1 MVTLATFAFT
11 TFNAVIAQSPAG
23 WWSAAAQAGLEKAGT
38 NRAELV
44 RALESVPQAQ
54 RRSMEFLVENM
65 PERDLKS
72 LGADFLLRNV
82 ALAHEALAAAPWR
95 DVLPQDV
102 FLNDVLPYAILNE
115 TRDESRTKLRD
126 ICAPLVK
133 DCKTAGEAAQ
143 KINRELFP
151 LVKVKYSTERKRP
164 DQSPLETM
172 GSGKATCTG
181 LSILLADACRSVG
194 VPARVAGTPMWVNMR
209 GNHTWAEVW
218 DQGWHFVGAAE
229 PDPQGLDRGWFV
241 HDASQARRDVPE
253 HAIFASSF
261 QRSDIVFPLVWA
273 PQIKWVPGVNVT
285 DRYTPQA
292 KPAAEGKV
300 RLLVKVLDAP
310 AGKRVVVPVTLTD
323 PADAAFKLEGASRG
337 ETADLND
344 ILPFEVVPGRAYR
357 LHVAAA
363 ERTVSRE
370 IQAGTNAQD
379 VVTLTLSDRITVVQP
394 SQMCYAPPP
403 VAKPLSRSD
412 ANRLSRALDGFFKA
426 DASARSDWKFA
437 ASLDRLLLVNEPGV
451 RELAWDAYRKAPI
464 HDAARA
470 DFDAKRVHFEQ
481 HVSPYTIK
489 SVGERPARGWAL
501 FIAMHGG
508 GGAPKNVNDSQWEIM
523 QRYYKDHPEAGGY
536 LYVALRAP
544 NDTWNGFYDNYVYPL
559 VAQLIRQFL
568 MFGDVDPNKVFL
580 MGYSHGGYG
589 AFAIGP
595 KMPDRFAAIHA
606 SAAAPTDGETTPR
619 TLRSTVFT
627 AMVGDRDT
635 AYGRIDRDRRFAAE
649 VERLRGDRTDIY
661 PVQVLV
667 KEGFGHTGLP
677 DRDMI
682 PVMYPA
688 TRNPVPAEITW
699 LMTDSVINDFFWLHV
714 PTAAKGREILA
725 SFSGNRFVVTAGAE
739 VALVTVYADKRM
751 TDLSKP
757 VDIELNGSTTR
768 HPMKPSLRVLCE
780 TLMSRGDPE
789 LAFTAKLDITQNA
802 EGVLKVVPTH

>member
-1 MVTLATFAFT
+1 LG
-11 TFNAVIAQSPAG
+11 S
-23 WWSAAAQAGLEKAGT
+23 AGT
-38 NRAELV
+38 NRAELLK
-44 RALESVPQAQ
+44 ALESVPQAQ

-72 LGADFLLRNV
+72 LGADFLLRHV
-82 ALAHEALAAAPWR
+82 ALAHEALAEAPWR
-95 DVLPQDV
+95 DALPQDV

-115 TRDESRTKLRD
+115 TRDESRARLREL
-126 ICAPLVK
+126 CAPLVK
-133 DCKTAGEAAQ
+133 GCKTAGEAAQ

-151 LVKVKYSTERKRP
+151 LIKVKYSTERKRP
-164 DQSPLETM
+164 DQSALESM
-172 GSGKATCTG
+172 ASGKATCTG
-181 LSILLADACRSVG
+181 LSILLADACRSVA

-209 GNHTWAEVW
+209 GNHTWTEVW

-261 QRSDIVFPLVWA
+261 QRTGIEFPLVWA
-273 PQIKWVPGVNVT
+273 PNIKWVPGVNVT
-285 DRYTPQA
+285 DRYTPKA
-292 KPAAEGKV
+292 KAASEGKV

-310 AGKRVVVPVTLTD
+310 AGKRVVAPVTLTD
-323 PADAAFKLEGASRG
+323 PADAGFKLQGTSRS

-344 ILPFEVVPGRAYR
+344 ILPFEVVPGRTYR
-357 LHVAAA
+357 VLVAAA
-363 ERTVSRE
+363 ERTVGRD
-370 IQAGTNAQD
+370 IQAGTNAQE

-394 SQMCYAPPP
+394 SQVCYAPTP
-403 VAKPLSRSD
+403 VAKALPRSD
-412 ANRLSRALDGFFKA
+412 VSRLSRVLDAYFKA
-426 DASARSDWKFA
+426 DVAGRAAWKYPA
-437 ASLDRLLLVNEPGV
+437 ALDRLLLANEPAV

-464 HDAARA
+464 HAAARM
-470 DFDAKRVHFEQ
+470 DFDAKRVRFEQ
-481 HVSPYTIK
+481 HASPYTVK
-489 SVGERPARGWAL
+489 SVGERPGRGWAL
-501 FIAMHGG
+501 FVAMHGG
-508 GGAPKNVNDSQWEIM
+508 GGAPKHVNDSQWEIM

-559 VAQLIRQFL
+559 VGQLIRQFL
-568 MFGDVDPNKVFL
+568 LFGDVDPNKVFL

-682 PVMYPA
+682 PLMYPA
-688 TRNPVPAEITW
+688 VRNPVPGEITW
-699 LMTDSVINDFFWLHV
+699 LMTDPVITEFFWLQV
-714 PTAAKGREILA
+714 PEAAKGREILA
-725 SFSGNRFVVTAGAE
+725 SFSGNRFVVTAGAG
-739 VALVTVYADKRM
+739 VARVTVYADKRM
-751 TDLSKP
+751 TDVSKP

-780 TLMSRGDPE
+780 TLVSRGDPE
-789 LAFTAKLDITQNA
+789 LAFTAKLEIAQNA
-802 EGVLKVVPTH
+802 EGVLKVVPAR